1 MLDLGTVALLL
12 LALIAVVWLVRSIV
26 RVPRGF
32 TFTVDRLGRFQ
43 RALPP
48 GTHLLLPAIE
58 RVRLRIPDT
67 EETLDLP
74 QEVFD
79 TGDDQTVILDC
90 QVRYR
95 VVDPAAASNVRFG
108 YSFGLHGEVEC
119 ALEHEIEP
127 KTLAET
133 LAARTEIESCA
144 RSFVE
149 RAAPRLGLRVTE
161 FEIRRLERFE
171 EEYHTG

>member
-1 MLDLGTVALLL
+1 MPDLATVALLL
-12 LALIAVVWLVRSIV
+12 LAVAALVWLVRSVV
-26 RVPRGF
+26 RVPHGF
-32 TFTVDRLGRFQ
+32 TYTVDRLGRFH
-43 RALPP
+43 RALDP
-48 GTHLLLPAIE
+48 GWHLLLPAIE
-58 RVRLRIPDT
+58 RVRLRIPDSV
-67 EETLDLP
+67 ETLDLP

-90 QVRYR
+90 RVQYR

-127 KTLAET
+127 KTLAEA
-133 LAARTEIESCA
+133 LAARSEIESSA
-144 RSFVE
+144 RTCVE
-149 RAAPRLGLRVTE
+149 RAAPRLGLAVVR

-171 EEYHTG
+171 EEFYAG